1 METGPAKIKPHKSTY
16 FWSGFNLFSSTV
28 ITTTQQAYQTFSFQ
42 VLGKGKQEQKR
53 DFLFLL
59 FIER

>member
-1 METGPAKIKPHKSTY
+1 MESGPAKIKPHKSTY
-16 FWSGFNLFSSTV
+16 FWSDLFLNRHYYNT
-28 ITTTQQAYQTFSFQ
+28 AYQTFSFQ